1 MEHFTQALQLAQ
13 QAMPLSNPNPRVGCV
28 IVSADGRIIGR
39 GHTQRAGEAHAE
51 IMALRD
57 AASRGASVAGSTV
70 YVTLEPCAHQG
81 RTPPCCDAL
90 IAAGVGRV
98 MVALAD
104 PNPLVA
110 GQGLQRLRAAGID
123 VQLAG
128 LDSAEARAA
137 RDINIGFL
145 HRMQHAVPWVRL
157 KTASSL
163 DGRTA
168 LPNGQSQWITGDAAR
183 ADVQHWRARAC
194 AILTGIGTVLH
205 DDPLL
210 NVRLP
215 QVQRQP
221 PLAILDS
228 RLRTPPQA
236 RLFGVAAR
244 AIWIFTTASATED
257 PGGRQRADALQAAGA
272 HIVCLPADNVGR
284 PSLSA
289 LLQELG
295 RRAINEL
302 HVEAGAA
309 LNGALLA
316 QGHVDELLA
325 YVAPLLLGPGQPL
338 ADLPAIPE
346 LSMAAR
352 WQLCESRALGD
363 DIRLR
368 LRTAPGNSYGHS
380 THG

>member
-1 MEHFTQALQLAQ
+1 MEHFTHALQLAQ
-13 QAMPLSNPNPRVGCV
+13 QAIPLSAPNPRVGCV
-28 IVSADGRIIGR
+28 IVSANSQIIGR
-39 GHTQRAGEAHAE
+39 GHTQRPGEAHAE

-70 YVTLEPCAHQG
+70 YVTLEPCSHHG

-123 VQLAG
+123 VHLADA
-128 LDSAEARAA
+128 DSAVARAA

-145 HRMQHAVPWVRL
+145 RRMQQGRPWVRL

-168 LPNGQSQWITGDAAR
+168 LANSQSQWITGEAAR

-194 AILTGIGTVLH
+194 AVLTGIGTVLY

-215 QVQRQP
+215 QAPRQP
-221 PLAILDS
+221 HLIVLDTQ
-228 RLRTPPQA
+228 LRTPLDA
-236 RLFGVAAR
+236 RLWRVADR
-244 AIWIFTTASATED
+244 QVWLCTTEAAAGDSTI
-257 PGGRQRADALQAAGA
+257 RQRATALQAAGA
-272 HIVCLPADNVGR
+272 SVLFLPADAQGR
-284 PSLSA
+284 TDLDA
-289 LLQELG
+289 LLRELG
-295 RRAINEL
+295 RRAINEV
-302 HVEAGAA
+302 HVEAGAT
-309 LNGALLA
+309 LNGALLQ
-316 QGHVDELLA
+316 QGHVDEMLA

-338 ADLPAIPE
+338 AALPVLGDLDH
-346 LSMAAR
+346 AAR
-352 WQLCESRALGD
+352 WQLCETRALD
-363 DIRLR
+363 NDVRLR
-368 LRTAPGNSYGHS
+368 LRMRSNTEAPAVQQ
-380 THG
+380 

>member
-1 MEHFTQALQLAQ
+1 MEHFTHALQLAQ
-13 QAMPLSNPNPRVGCV
+13 QAIPLSAPNPRVGCV
-28 IVSADGRIIGR
+28 IVSANSQIIGR
-39 GHTQRAGEAHAE
+39 GHTQRPGEAHAE

-70 YVTLEPCAHQG
+70 YVTLEPCSHHG

-123 VQLAG
+123 VHLADA
-128 LDSAEARAA
+128 DSAVARAA
-137 RDINIGFL
+137 HDINIGFL
-145 HRMQHAVPWVRL
+145 RRMQQGRPWVRL

-168 LPNGQSQWITGDAAR
+168 LANSQSQWITGEAAR

-194 AILTGIGTVLH
+194 AVLTGIGTVLY

-215 QVQRQP
+215 QAPRQP
-221 PLAILDS
+221 HLIVLDTQ
-228 RLRTPPQA
+228 LRTPLDA
-236 RLFGVAAR
+236 RLWRVADR
-244 AIWIFTTASATED
+244 QVWLCTTEAAAGDSTI
-257 PGGRQRADALQAAGA
+257 RQRATALQAAGA
-272 HIVCLPADNVGR
+272 SVLFLPADAQGR
-284 PSLSA
+284 TDLDA
-289 LLQELG
+289 LLRELG
-295 RRAINEL
+295 RRAINEV
-302 HVEAGAA
+302 HVEAGAT
-309 LNGALLA
+309 LNGALLQ
-316 QGHVDELLA
+316 QGHVDEMLA

-338 ADLPAIPE
+338 AALPVLGDLDH
-346 LSMAAR
+346 AAR
-352 WQLCESRALGD
+352 WQLCETRALD
-363 DIRLR
+363 NDVRLR
-368 LRTAPGNSYGHS
+368 LRMRSNTEAPAVQQ
-380 THG
+380 

>member
-1 MEHFTQALQLAQ
+1 MEHFTHALQLAQ
-13 QAMPLSNPNPRVGCV
+13 QAIPLSAPNPRVGCV
-28 IVSADGRIIGR
+28 IVSANGQIIGR
-39 GHTQRAGEAHAE
+39 GHTQRPGEAHAE

-70 YVTLEPCAHQG
+70 YVTLEPCSHHG

-123 VQLAG
+123 VHLADA
-128 LDSAEARAA
+128 DSAVAHAA

-145 HRMQHAVPWVRL
+145 RRMQQSRPWVRL

-168 LPNGQSQWITGDAAR
+168 LANSQSQWITGEAAR

-194 AILTGIGTVLH
+194 AVLTGIGTVLY

-215 QVQRQP
+215 QALRQP
-221 PLAILDS
+221 HLIVLDTQ
-228 RLRTPPQA
+228 LRTPLDA
-236 RLFGVAAR
+236 RLWRVADR
-244 AIWIFTTASATED
+244 QVWLCTTEAAAGDSTI
-257 PGGRQRADALQAAGA
+257 RQRATALQAAGA
-272 HIVCLPADNVGR
+272 SVLFLPADAQGR
-284 PSLSA
+284 PDLDA
-289 LLQELG
+289 LLRELG
-295 RRAINEL
+295 RRTINEV
-302 HVEAGAA
+302 HVEAGAT
-309 LNGALLA
+309 LNGALLQ
-316 QGHVDELLA
+316 QGHVDEMLA

-338 ADLPAIPE
+338 AALPV
-346 LSMAAR
+346 LGNLDHAAR
-352 WQLCESRALGD
+352 WQLCEARALD
-363 DIRLR
+363 NDVRLR
-368 LRTAPGNSYGHS
+368 LRMRSNTEAPAVQQ
-380 THG
+380 

>member
-1 MEHFTQALQLAQ
+1 MEHFTHALQLAQ
-13 QAMPLSNPNPRVGCV
+13 QAIPLSAPNPRVGCV
-28 IVSADGRIIGR
+28 IVSANSQIIGR
-39 GHTQRAGEAHAE
+39 GHTQRPGEAHAE

-70 YVTLEPCAHQG
+70 YVTLEPCSHHG

-123 VQLAG
+123 VHLADA
-128 LDSAEARAA
+128 DSAVARAA

-145 HRMQHAVPWVRL
+145 RRMQQGRPWVRL

-168 LPNGQSQWITGDAAR
+168 LANSQSQWITGEAAR

-194 AILTGIGTVLH
+194 AVLTGIGTVLY

-215 QVQRQP
+215 QAPRQP
-221 PLAILDS
+221 HLIVLDTQ
-228 RLRTPPQA
+228 LRTPLDA
-236 RLFGVAAR
+236 RLWRVADR
-244 AIWIFTTASATED
+244 QVWLCTTEAAAGDSTI
-257 PGGRQRADALQAAGA
+257 RQRATALQAAGA
-272 HIVCLPADNVGR
+272 SVLFLPADAQGR
-284 PSLSA
+284 TDLDA
-289 LLQELG
+289 LLRELG
-295 RRAINEL
+295 RRAINEV
-302 HVEAGAA
+302 HVEAGAT
-309 LNGALLA
+309 LNGALLQ
-316 QGHVDELLA
+316 QGHVDEMLA

-338 ADLPAIPE
+338 AALPV
-346 LSMAAR
+346 LGNLDHAAR
-352 WQLCESRALGD
+352 WQLCEARALD
-363 DIRLR
+363 NDVRLR
-368 LRTAPGNSYGHS
+368 LRMRSNTEAPAVQQ
-380 THG
+380 

>member
-1 MEHFTQALQLAQ
+1 MEHFTHALQLAQ
-13 QAMPLSNPNPRVGCV
+13 QAIPLSAPNPRVGCV
-28 IVSADGRIIGR
+28 IVSANSQIIGR
-39 GHTQRAGEAHAE
+39 GHTQRPGEAHAE

-70 YVTLEPCAHQG
+70 YVTLEPCSHHG

-123 VQLAG
+123 VHLADA
-128 LDSAEARAA
+128 DSAVARAA

-145 HRMQHAVPWVRL
+145 RRMQQGRPWVRL

-168 LPNGQSQWITGDAAR
+168 LANSQSQWITGEAAR

-194 AILTGIGTVLH
+194 AILTGIGTVLY

-215 QVQRQP
+215 QAPRQP
-221 PLAILDS
+221 HLIVLDTQ
-228 RLRTPPQA
+228 LRTPLDA
-236 RLFGVAAR
+236 RLWRVADR
-244 AIWIFTTASATED
+244 QVWLCTTEAAAGDSTI
-257 PGGRQRADALQAAGA
+257 RQRATALQAAGA
-272 HIVCLPADNVGR
+272 SVLFLPADAQGR
-284 PSLSA
+284 TDLDA
-289 LLQELG
+289 LLRELG
-295 RRAINEL
+295 RRAINEV
-302 HVEAGAA
+302 HVEAGAT
-309 LNGALLA
+309 LNGALLQ
-316 QGHVDELLA
+316 QGHVDEMLA

-338 ADLPAIPE
+338 AALPVLGDLDH
-346 LSMAAR
+346 AAR
-352 WQLCESRALGD
+352 WQLCETRALD
-363 DIRLR
+363 NDVRLR
-368 LRTAPGNSYGHS
+368 LRMRSNTEAPAVHQ
-380 THG
+380 

>member
-128 LDSAEARAA
+128 PDSAEARAA

-168 LPNGQSQWITGDAAR
+168 LPNGQSQWITGDASHHKTTAMKKHQQG
-183 ADVQHWRARAC
+183 QHALLRPLGAYRRARR
-194 AILTGIGTVLH
+194 
-205 DDPLL
+205 LL
-210 NVRLP
+210 P
-215 QVQRQP
+215 
-221 PLAILDS
+221 S
-228 RLRTPPQA
+228 RLKIRRSCICFSDSGSGSST
-236 RLFGVAAR
+236 L
-244 AIWIFTTASATED
+244 
-257 PGGRQRADALQAAGA
+257 
-272 HIVCLPADNVGR
+272 LP
-284 PSLSA
+284 
-289 LLQELG
+289 
-295 RRAINEL
+295 
-302 HVEAGAA
+302 
-309 LNGALLA
+309 
-316 QGHVDELLA
+316 
-325 YVAPLLLGPGQPL
+325 
-338 ADLPAIPE
+338 
-346 LSMAAR
+346 MA
-352 WQLCESRALGD
+352 
-363 DIRLR
+363 
-368 LRTAPGNSYGHS
+368 
-380 THG
+380 

>member
-1 MEHFTQALQLAQ
+1 MEHFTHALQLAQ
-13 QAMPLSNPNPRVGCV
+13 QAIPLSAPNPRVGCV
-28 IVSADGRIIGR
+28 IVSANSQIIGR
-39 GHTQRAGEAHAE
+39 GHTQRPGEAHAE
-51 IMALRD
+51 IMALHD

-70 YVTLEPCAHQG
+70 YVTLEPCSHHG

-123 VQLAG
+123 VHLADA
-128 LDSAEARAA
+128 DSAVARAA

-145 HRMQHAVPWVRL
+145 RRMQQGRPWVRL

-168 LPNGQSQWITGDAAR
+168 LANSQSQWITGETAR

-194 AILTGIGTVLH
+194 AVLTGIGTVLY

-215 QVQRQP
+215 QAPRQP
-221 PLAILDS
+221 HLIVLDTQ
-228 RLRTPPQA
+228 LRTPLDA
-236 RLFGVAAR
+236 RLWRVADR
-244 AIWIFTTASATED
+244 QVWLCTTEAAAGDSTIQ
-257 PGGRQRADALQAAGA
+257 QRATALQAAGA
-272 HIVCLPADNVGR
+272 SVLFLPADAQGR
-284 PSLSA
+284 TDLDA
-289 LLQELG
+289 LLRELG
-295 RRAINEL
+295 RCAINEV
-302 HVEAGAA
+302 HVEAGAT
-309 LNGALLA
+309 LNGALLQ
-316 QGHVDELLA
+316 QGHVDEMLA

-338 ADLPAIPE
+338 AALPV
-346 LSMAAR
+346 LGNLDHAAR
-352 WQLCESRALGD
+352 WQLCEARALD
-363 DIRLR
+363 NDVRLR
-368 LRTAPGNSYGHS
+368 LRMRSNTEAPAVQQ
-380 THG
+380 

>member
-1 MEHFTQALQLAQ
+1 MEHFTHALQLAQ
-13 QAMPLSNPNPRVGCV
+13 QAIPLSAPNPRVGCV
-28 IVSADGRIIGR
+28 IVSANSQIIGR
-39 GHTQRAGEAHAE
+39 GHTQRPGEAHAE

-70 YVTLEPCAHQG
+70 YVTLEPCSHHG

-123 VQLAG
+123 VHLADA
-128 LDSAEARAA
+128 DSAVARAA

-145 HRMQHAVPWVRL
+145 RRMQQGRPWVRL

-168 LPNGQSQWITGDAAR
+168 LANSQSQWITGEAAR

-194 AILTGIGTVLH
+194 AVLTGIGTVLY

-215 QVQRQP
+215 QAPRQP
-221 PLAILDS
+221 HLIVLDTQ
-228 RLRTPPQA
+228 LRTPLDA
-236 RLFGVAAR
+236 RLWRVADR
-244 AIWIFTTASATED
+244 QVWLCTTEAAAGDSTI
-257 PGGRQRADALQAAGA
+257 RQRATALQAAGA
-272 HIVCLPADNVGR
+272 SVLFLPADAQGR
-284 PSLSA
+284 TDLDA
-289 LLQELG
+289 LLRELG
-295 RRAINEL
+295 RRAINEV
-302 HVEAGAA
+302 HVEAGAT
-309 LNGALLA
+309 LNGALLQ
-316 QGHVDELLA
+316 QGHVDEMLA
-325 YVAPLLLGPGQPL
+325 YVAPLLLGPGKPL
-338 ADLPAIPE
+338 AALPVLGDLDH
-346 LSMAAR
+346 AAR
-352 WQLCESRALGD
+352 WQLCETRALD
-363 DIRLR
+363 NDVRLR
-368 LRTAPGNSYGHS
+368 LRMRSNTEAPAVHQ
-380 THG
+380 

>member
-1 MEHFTQALQLAQ
+1 MEHFTHALQLAQ
-13 QAMPLSNPNPRVGCV
+13 QAIPLSAPNPRVGCV
-28 IVSADGRIIGR
+28 IVSANSQIIGR
-39 GHTQRAGEAHAE
+39 GHTQRPGEAHAE

-70 YVTLEPCAHQG
+70 YVTLEPCSHHG

-123 VQLAG
+123 VHLADA
-128 LDSAEARAA
+128 DSAVARAA

-145 HRMQHAVPWVRL
+145 RRMQQGRPWVRL

-168 LPNGQSQWITGDAAR
+168 LANSQSQWITGEAAR

-194 AILTGIGTVLH
+194 AVLTGIGTVLY

-215 QVQRQP
+215 QAPRQP
-221 PLAILDS
+221 HLIVLDTQ
-228 RLRTPPQA
+228 LRTPLDA
-236 RLFGVAAR
+236 RLWRVADR
-244 AIWIFTTASATED
+244 QVWLCTTEAAAGDSTI
-257 PGGRQRADALQAAGA
+257 RQRATALQAAGA
-272 HIVCLPADNVGR
+272 SVLFLPADAQGR
-284 PSLSA
+284 TDLDA
-289 LLQELG
+289 LLRELG
-295 RRAINEL
+295 RCAINEV
-302 HVEAGAA
+302 HVEAGAT
-309 LNGALLA
+309 LNGALLQ
-316 QGHVDELLA
+316 QGHVDEMLA

-338 ADLPAIPE
+338 AALPV
-346 LSMAAR
+346 LGNLDHAAR
-352 WQLCESRALGD
+352 WQLCEARALD
-363 DIRLR
+363 NDVRLR
-368 LRTAPGNSYGHS
+368 LRMRSNTEAPAVQQ
-380 THG
+380 

>member
-1 MEHFTQALQLAQ
+1 MEHFTHALQLAQ
-13 QAMPLSNPNPRVGCV
+13 QAIPLSAPNPRVGCV
-28 IVSADGRIIGR
+28 IVSANSQIIGR
-39 GHTQRAGEAHAE
+39 GHTQRPGEAHAE

-70 YVTLEPCAHQG
+70 YVTLEPCSHHG

-123 VQLAG
+123 VHLADA
-128 LDSAEARAA
+128 DSAVARAA

-145 HRMQHAVPWVRL
+145 RRMQQGRPWVRL

-168 LPNGQSQWITGDAAR
+168 LANSQSQWITGEAAR

-194 AILTGIGTVLH
+194 AVLTGIGTVLY

-215 QVQRQP
+215 QAPRQP
-221 PLAILDS
+221 HLIVLDTQ
-228 RLRTPPQA
+228 LRTPLDA
-236 RLFGVAAR
+236 RLWRVADR
-244 AIWIFTTASATED
+244 QVWLCTTEAAAGDSTI
-257 PGGRQRADALQAAGA
+257 RQRATALQAAGA
-272 HIVCLPADNVGR
+272 SVLFLPADAQGR
-284 PSLSA
+284 TDLDA
-289 LLQELG
+289 LLRELG
-295 RRAINEL
+295 RRAINEV
-302 HVEAGAA
+302 HVEAGAT
-309 LNGALLA
+309 LNGALLQ
-316 QGHVDELLA
+316 QGHVDEMLA

-338 ADLPAIPE
+338 AALPVLGDLDH
-346 LSMAAR
+346 AAR
-352 WQLCESRALGD
+352 WQLCETRALD
-363 DIRLR
+363 NDVRLR
-368 LRTAPGNSYGHS
+368 LRMRSNTEAPAVHQ
-380 THG
+380 